1 MATLSDAEVKEALAD
16 LPGWELAGSDIVREY
31 TFADFKAALAF
42 VNQVGERAEAA
53 NHHPDIDIRWNKVK
67 LALSTHSEGGLTNN
81 DFALAAEIESL
92 SGTR

>member
-1 MATLSDAEVKEALAD
+1 MSDTEVKAALAD
-16 LPGWELAGSDIVREY
+16 LPGWELAGSDIVKEY
-31 TFADFKAALAF
+31 KLADFAAAMAF
-42 VNQVGERAEAA
+42 VNQVAERAEAA
-53 NHHPDIDIRWNKVK
+53 NHHPDIDIRWNKVR